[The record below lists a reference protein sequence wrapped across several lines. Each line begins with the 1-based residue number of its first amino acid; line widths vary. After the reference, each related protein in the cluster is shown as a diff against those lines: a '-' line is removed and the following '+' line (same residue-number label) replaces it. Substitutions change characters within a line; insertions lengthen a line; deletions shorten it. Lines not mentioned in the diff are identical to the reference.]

1 MSCTLK
7 PVIQSGDTGQRIP
20 FLMAVNVHK
29 DFHYQVKHM
38 RAIYTRKNK
47 TRLK

>member
-1 MSCTLK
+1 MHYRKKMKNLYIYYTA
-7 PVIQSGDTGQRIP
+7 QFTGQEKLQKKFKIKC
-20 FLMAVNVHK
+20 NI
-29 DFHYQVKHM
+29 